1 MNGTLTISAAGLFA
15 GLLLLLGLWELVA
28 RRSHNRRWLDELSE
42 AKRIGTDK
50 PLSQHPHI
58 NPHRCIGCACC
69 ARVCPEE
76 VLAVV
81 EGTARLIHASQ
92 CVGHA
97 YCEQVCPVGAVVVS
111 LGDIRSRPDVP
122 ILNED
127 LESSM
132 PGVFIVG
139 ELGGMALVRHGI
151 NQGTRAVD
159 EITRRL
165 QSTPSSHESTD
176 LMDILIVG
184 CGPAGIAATLRARQL
199 GLRCITID
207 REGLGGA
214 VRKYP
219 HNKLTVTQPV
229 DLPLHGRL
237 RRRKYRKQELLGLW
251 EGLFD
256 RLGITVRREVW
267 LHVRPLPNGTL
278 ESATS
283 KEKIISRYVVLAL
296 GRRSTPRRLGVP
308 GEEHPHVF
316 YHLDDPAAYTNQPL
330 LVVGGGNG
338 AAEAAIALT
347 HGSGNRVALS
357 YRRPEF
363 FRMRRQNLKS
373 VEHLRRQGRL
383 DVILNSAIK
392 RIEPDHVVLAVQQD
406 GTEIEKR
413 LPAAA
418 VFILIG
424 GDPPFELLRRI
435 GIRFGGSS
443 ASVREPCLSWQPAK
457 AGSQTSPMERRGF

>member
-1 MNGTLTISAAGLFA
+1 VNWTLMMSMAGLFA
-15 GLLLLLGLWELVA
+15 GLLLLLGLWEFVA
-28 RRSHNRRWLDELSE
+28 RRKHNRKWLDELSE
-42 AKRIGTDK
+42 AKRIGTDE

-58 NPHRCIGCACC
+58 NPHRCIGCGCC
-69 ARVCPEE
+69 VRVCPEG

-97 YCEQVCPVGAVVVS
+97 YCEQVCPVGAIVVS

-122 ILNED
+122 ILDEN
-127 LESSM
+127 LESSI
-132 PGVFIVG
+132 PGVFIAG

-151 NQGTRAVD
+151 NQGTQAID
-159 EITRRL
+159 EIARRIQNVAGKHDPMAPL
-165 QSTPSSHESTD
+165 D
-176 LMDILIVG
+176 VLIVG

-199 GLRCITID
+199 GLGHVTID

-219 HNKLTVTQPV
+219 HNKMTMTQPV

-237 RRRKYRKQELLGLW
+237 RRKRYRKQELLELW
-251 EGLFD
+251 EGLFN
-256 RLGITVRREVW
+256 RLGVTVRHEEW
-267 LHVRPLPNGTL
+267 LNVKALPDGVL
-278 ESATS
+278 ESTTS
-283 KEKIISRYVVLAL
+283 REKIVSRHVVLAL

-316 YHLDDPAAYTNQPL
+316 YHLDDPAAYTNQAL
-330 LVVGGGNG
+330 LVIGGGDS
-338 AAEAAIALT
+338 AAEAAIPLA
-347 HGSGNRVALS
+347 HGSGNRVTLS
-357 YRRPEF
+357 YRRPGF
-363 FRMRRQNLKS
+363 FRMRRRNLRS
-373 VEHLRRQGRL
+373 VERLRQEGRL
-383 DVILNSAIK
+383 DVILNSEVK
-392 RIEPDHVVLAVQQD
+392 RIEPDHVILAVRQD

-413 LPAAA
+413 QPTTA

-424 GDPPFELLRRI
+424 GDPPFERLRRI

-443 ASVREPCLSWQPAK
+443 EGENTRASSR
-457 AGSQTSPMERRGF
+457 